1 MSKTP
6 PPPITTQSSTS
17 GKSSVASPAASPGV
31 VGGRKAR
38 ESGASKL
45 IKSPGAAKSV
55 KKSSSNDEASSSVA
69 LAASKG
75 RKKLPGGGDD
85 GDAKSGSRK
94 TTVSKKNE
102 PKKKAKKGG
111 KRQPKIHPILM
122 YLGYGPDVVLRERRA
137 LEVAQA
143 LDLRQWHLR
152 FLKANFDKVD
162 IDGAGTLDANEL
174 FESVGE
180 VRTPLTDKLFEVL
193 DMHPTSV
200 VEFDDY
206 VRVICTYCMFTKD
219 EILRFC
225 FRCFDHD
232 DSGTIDEKEFCEL
245 CK

>member
-6 PPPITTQSSTS
+6 PPAISTQLSISSKTNTPLTTPAGTP
-17 GKSSVASPAASPGV
+17 GKKS
-31 VGGRKAR
+31 R

-45 IKSPGAAKSV
+45 IKAPAVAASKSV
-55 KKSSSNDEASSSVA
+55 KKTDAAPDPNSAVA

-75 RKKLPGGGDD
+75 RKKLPGGGEDD
-85 GDAKSGSRK
+85 GKTGSRK
-94 TTVSKKNE
+94 NAGTKKAPKQE
-102 PKKKAKKGG
+102 KKKKKG
-111 KRQPKIHPILM
+111 KRQPKMHPILM
-122 YLGYGPDVVLRERRA
+122 YLGYGPDVVLRDRRA
-137 LEVAQA
+137 LEVAQG

-162 IDGAGTLDANEL
+162 IDGAGTLDASEL

-193 DMHPTSV
+193 DMHPNSI

-206 VRVICTYCMFTKD
+206 VRVVCTYCMFTKD